1 MIVAFIVVDGAPDPE
16 DNKLWGQYSF
26 VALPRPGERIE
37 VPHDGFMERLRIES
51 IQHRPAPHPLP
62 RDQTQL
68 RTEAQAFV
76 YARWEA

>member
-1 MIVAFIVVDGAPDPE
+1 MIVAHIVVNGAPDPE

-37 VPHDGFMERLRIES
+37 IPYDGFMERLLIES

-62 RDQTQL
+62 EGTTQL
-68 RTEAQAFV
+68 GTEAQAFV
-76 YARWEA
+76 YARWDS